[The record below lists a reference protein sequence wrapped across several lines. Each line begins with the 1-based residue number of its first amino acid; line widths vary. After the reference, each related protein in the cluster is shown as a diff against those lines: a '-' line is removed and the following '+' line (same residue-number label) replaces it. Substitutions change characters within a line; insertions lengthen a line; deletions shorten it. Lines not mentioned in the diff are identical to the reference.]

1 MKYFKLKFLMVLL
14 ALAAAIPPAW
24 AARVTDV
31 ITLEG
36 LGLSGIGTSYTD
48 FSGKTFTSDAVY
60 AGKCAGNYSS
70 IQLRSSNEDAGIVT
84 TASGGKVVSVTVTFN
99 SNTDRKTLNI
109 WGKNTAYEAVG
120 DVWSTSKRGTKIG
133 TISSASTTGFTA
145 NIDGD
150 YSYVGFSSNS
160 GALYID
166 KIEIEWATPEDYELE
181 VAPTTLIFGKTAP
194 NTSLTQNVTIKNT
207 GLQPI
212 TPTVSISGAEFST
225 SYVPAEIAKGA
236 TVTIPVVFTPTT
248 TGTFE
253 GTMHIGAQESDAISL
268 DVNLT
273 GTSAYELTVCDG
285 TTTSGYLPV
294 YGYNHD
300 SYNQINQMVYPAA
313 LLQGI
318 AGKKINSMTFHVS
331 SGYSTGIRFYNGTV
345 TFSLGNLAANTSEY
359 ESSPVRKE
367 GYSQVKF
374 IELPSSPSG
383 LEEWTITFDEPF
395 TYNGGDLLIDVATTK
410 GSYGTTNFFGTNQPT
425 YQSYYTSGSNS
436 YERSNFLP
444 KVTFAYEDA
453 GTVIEPDPVLVV
465 EPTTLD
471 VTKGTPATFNL
482 RGENLTG
489 NVTIAVGNENFTV
502 TPATISKEDA
512 EKGATVTVQYN
523 GTNTEGEIAN
533 VTVSSEGAT
542 TAVVQVKGT
551 ATAPQPSEDC
561 PAVIVFKDADNDNSN
576 AFGNNKTSFLE
587 TVSDGAGFVETVYS
601 NNVYQGKTGLKFSSS
616 STNGHL
622 AFDLADLSSGSWK
635 TTKIIVRAKNFGS
648 DQAQLI
654 VNASDPVTLTGEFV
668 DYEFPIAAGTV
679 LNAVDLNAVKRLY
692 VKSIIIMHECGD
704 EPVQVTKP
712 TFDPAAGEY
721 TEAQNVTISCSTP
734 GAAIH
739 YTVDGTEPTAQSA
752 VYSEPIAVG
761 ETMTIKAIAVKE
773 GMTDSEIAEAT
784 YTINI
789 PEPGEDKIYVKLTT
803 PELTPGKKYIFVYEG
818 SQAMAM
824 GAFNSNNTKCNPVNV
839 TINNNEV
846 NIAGKDDIIEFT
858 AGEGPAVYGSDIKQ
872 YTLALPNDKY
882 LAYKSSTDFKLMDA
896 VGNYDTEGLWRI
908 NTHDT
913 GYSVY
918 NASATGRSIQKHSST
933 KMFGP
938 YSDGQ
943 DAVAIYVEKSDE
955 PVEPEQVATPTF
967 KNPTG
972 TYTDQ
977 VMMEINCE
985 TEGATIEWSFN
996 DTDWYTY
1003 EEPML
1008 LTSTHTVYAKA
1019 TKADMLDSEIA
1030 EVTYTIVPAEPVATP
1045 TLSLVSGSYTGVQT
1059 LIIGCETANAV
1070 ISYSTDSGETWTQGD
1085 TVTVDHDMNIIVKAE
1100 KDGMAA
1106 STVTAY
1112 YIIDIPV
1119 ELPTI
1124 EPFKGYYSIKNNG
1137 NGKYANIAGRKT
1149 LNFTDAT
1156 ADKAGTVIYLE
1167 TNDKGQ
1173 VQSLRSQAA
1182 DLQGYADRAMKYV
1195 PEIVQLIADKLH
1207 AEGDG
1212 NILGDEGL
1220 DAIMKKFN
1228 ESFDHHLYVEE
1239 AQGGY
1244 RLYGKTPS
1252 MQPVVDFYRENTHQ
1266 VETKLPMLED
1276 FINSAIAKVL
1286 EKTGGKGQS
1295 ILQPFSLRETW
1306 QRMGGTLTEPVDEAS
1321 TMTFYREV
1329 LNNKNYVWDFAYET
1343 AMTYWERLKN
1353 NQTFIDA
1360 MSELGEYAQYI
1371 EMIEQVRPDFKYY
1384 VVQKDDK
1391 PDFIS
1396 EGNKDINDGRAIW
1409 TLEPRT
1415 DFTVNFPAANVKDNE
1430 FYTTLYTDFAYD
1442 LPEGVT
1448 AYKVTQVTTLGDAQL
1463 EALTDTIPAQTPV
1476 LLKSTAAGDVTLTL
1490 AISDAKAP
1498 AGNLL
1503 VGPDYLINTYD
1514 IQVTELISLF
1524 QLSKAL
1530 LGETFYNNHIAQYEH
1545 LRLKNAGTVNNKYF
1559 WGLSSKD
1566 VEKCTYNNGK
1576 DCVVR
1581 SLATGDKGL
1590 GFYDNWTV
1598 NTNSAFLV
1606 SEQFNPIRLDLRGD
1620 VNRDGAISISDVTA
1634 IIDILLVGPE
1644 NQIYAEPT
1652 QMYPRGLDYE
1662 AADFNESGEIS
1673 IKDVTELIDYLLAN
1687 DLNN

>member
-14 ALAAAIPPAW
+14 ALAAAIPPSW

-31 ITLEG
+31 ITAADLQA
-36 LGLSGIGTSYTD
+36 TSTAYTE
-48 FSGKTFTSDAVY
+48 FSGVTKTSGAVY
-60 AGKCAGNYSS
+60 AGKTAKNGDAIQINSS
-70 IQLRSSNEDAGIVT
+70 EPYGIVSS
-84 TASGGKVVSVTVTFN
+84 ASGGTVK
-99 SNTDRKTLNI
+99 SITLYFSSSQTTPRTINVY
-109 WGKNTAYEAVG
+109 GKNSAYTTAKDLY
-120 DVWSTSKRGTKIG
+120 DSSTRGTLIQG
-133 TISSASTTGFTA
+133 LSSYSYNGVKYT
-145 NIDGD
+145 IDGD
-150 YSYVGFSSNS
+150 YQYIGIRSNS
-160 GALYID
+160 GVAYID
-166 KIEIEWATPEDYELE
+166 KIEIEWATPEDFELE
-181 VAPTTLIFGKTAP
+181 VAPTTLNFGKTAP

-253 GTMHIGAQESDAISL
+253 GIMHIGAQESDAVSL
-268 DVNLT
+268 DVSLS
-273 GTSAYELTVCDG
+273 GICAYELTVADG
-285 TTTSGYLPV
+285 TTTNSNLPV
-294 YGYNHD
+294 YGLYVDEYTQN
-300 SYNQINQMVYPAA
+300 NQMIYPADM
-313 LLQGI
+313 LQSI
-318 AGKKINSMTFHVS
+318 KGKKINGMTFYIY
-331 SGYSTGIRFYNGTV
+331 GGMKFATTA
-345 TFSLGNLAANTSEY
+345 TFSFKNLDANTPEY
-359 ESSPVRKE
+359 ASTPVAID
-367 GYSQVKF
+367 GYTAVKTLAV
-374 IELPSSPSG
+374 EKDNNLT
-383 LEEWTITFDEPF
+383 EWTITFDEPF
-395 TYNGGDLLIDVATTK
+395 IYNGGDLLLNVATTVD
-410 GSYGTTNFFGTNQPT
+410 SYGTTSFYGVNQST
-425 YQSYYTSGSNS
+425 YQSYYTSSSDGSGT
-436 YERSNFLP
+436 RSLFLP
-444 KVTFAYEDA
+444 KLTFAYEDA

-465 EPTTLD
+465 EPTTLE
-471 VTKGTPATFNL
+471 VTKGTPATFEVL
-482 RGENLTG
+482 GENLKG
-489 NVTIAVGNENFTV
+489 YVSIAVGNENFTV

-561 PAVIVFKDADNDNSN
+561 PAVIVFKDADNDSN
-576 AFGNNKTSFLE
+576 TAFGNNKTSFLE
-587 TVSDGAGFVETVYS
+587 TVSDGAGFVETIYS
-601 NNVYQGKTGLKFSSS
+601 NNVYQGKTGLKFSSG
-616 STNGHL
+616 STNGHF
-622 AFDLADLSSGSWK
+622 AFDLAALSSGTWK
-635 TTKIIVRAKNFGS
+635 TSKIIVRAKNFGS

-679 LNAVDLNAVKRLY
+679 LNTVDINAVNRLY

-721 TEAQNVTISCSTP
+721 TEAQTVTIACSTP
-734 GAAIH
+734 GATIH
-739 YTVDGTEPTAQSA
+739 YTVDGTEPTTQSA
-752 VYSEPIAVG
+752 VYGEPIAVG
-761 ETMTIKAIAVKE
+761 ETTTIKAIAVKE

-789 PEPGEDKIYVKLTT
+789 PQPGEDKIYVKLTT
-803 PELTPGKKYIFVYEG
+803 PELTPSKKYIFVYEG

-872 YTLALPNDKY
+872 YTLALPNGQY
-882 LAYKSSTDFKLMDA
+882 LAYKSSTDFKLMTTT
-896 VGNYDTEGLWRI
+896 DTEAYWRI
-908 NTHDT
+908 KTHDT
-913 GYSVY
+913 GYSVC

-933 KMFGP
+933 NMFGP

-943 DAVAIYVEKSDE
+943 DVVAIYVEKSDE

-996 DTDWYTY
+996 GTDWYTY

-1059 LIIGCETANAV
+1059 LIIGCETADAV
-1070 ISYSTDSGETWTQGD
+1070 ISYSTDSGETWTQGN

-1220 DAIMKKFN
+1220 DAIMQKFN

-1321 TMTFYREV
+1321 TMAFYREV

-1343 AMTYWERLKN
+1343 AMTYWERLKD

-1360 MSELGEYAQYI
+1360 MSELGEYSQYI

-1442 LPEGVT
+1442 LREGVT

-1463 EALTDTIPAQTPV
+1463 EALTGTIPAQTPV

-1514 IQVTELISLF
+1514 IQVTELTSLF

-1566 VEKCTYNNGK
+1566 VEKCTYNDGK

-1598 NTNSAFLV
+1598 NTNRAFLV

-1662 AADFNESGEIS
+1662 AADVNESGEIS

-1687 DLNN
+1687 GLN